1 MEHMETR
8 DSGRFPIAKDPVREE
23 ALRAL
28 RSKTE
33 QEFLGNIEPIQG
45 HDMERIAAIDKE
57 VEASWRA
64 SENGGWHKSWDHLSL
79 AVQNGAALEESYPRT
94 AEDVTNWVVNKL
106 MLVASELTEAQ
117 DELRK
122 GKELKEVYY
131 TDEAGNVYEEQ
142 VWEVVEGNP
151 DPVPQYK
158 PEGFLVEVADAV
170 IRLEDLVGI
179 VTEGAP
185 SFGKIKLDK
194 IQFNGTR
201 GVMHGGKKF

>member
-1 MEHMETR
+1 MN
-8 DSGRFPIAKDPVREE
+8 S
-23 ALRAL
+23 
-28 RSKTE
+28 
-33 QEFLGNIEPIQG
+33 IEPVEAIVG

-57 VEASWRA
+57 VEASWRG
-64 SENGGWHKSWDHLSL
+64 SENGGWHRSWDKLQRDR
-79 AVQNGAALEESYPRT
+79 QNASALQEEYARN
-94 AEDVTNWVVNKL
+94 AEDETNWIVNKL
-106 MLVASELTEAQ
+106 MLAVSELAEAQ

-122 GKELKEVYY
+122 GKPVTLVYY
-131 TDEAGNVYEEQ
+131 TDKDGNVHDEQ
-142 VWEVVEGNP
+142 LWEVVEGNP

-158 PEGFLVEVADAV
+158 PEGFLVELADAV
-170 IRLEDLVGI
+170 IRIEDLVGI